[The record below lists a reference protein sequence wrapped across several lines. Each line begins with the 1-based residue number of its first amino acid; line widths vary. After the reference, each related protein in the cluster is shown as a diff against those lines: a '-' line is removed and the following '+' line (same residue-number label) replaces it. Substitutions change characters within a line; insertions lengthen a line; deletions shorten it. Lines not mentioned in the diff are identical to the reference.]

1 MRIGTHWI
9 LISAVAFLATAVLV
23 LLFMPAAAWS
33 PLTAYAS
40 VVFVLSVGSAFLFP
54 FTKSRDANLG
64 LLGPVG
70 IFSVFF
76 VGASFSTL
84 FVSVAREGVF
94 AYALNVLNTAFGLI
108 GFLVLNIS
116 SKIIQKEISRND
128 QKGFQSFIEYELLQI
143 ALLVADTGFK
153 KQIQKLADDAR
164 FSPRATIADDDQNQ
178 SEVRIRL
185 DELRRI
191 AGTDNVERLEEAL
204 EALKTSIKTHKARVN
219 FYNSKA

>member
-1 MRIGTHWI
+1 LRIGTHWI

-23 LLFMPAAAWS
+23 VLFMPASAWS

-40 VVFVLSVGSAFLFP
+40 IVFVLSVGSAFLFP

-76 VGASFSTL
+76 VGTSFFTL
-84 FVSVAREGVF
+84 FVSAASVGIF
-94 AYALNVLNTAFGLI
+94 TYALNVLNTALGLI

-128 QKGFQSFIEYELLQI
+128 QKGFQSFIEFELLQI
-143 ALLVADTGFK
+143 AHLVADTGFK

-164 FSPRATIADDDQNQ
+164 FFPRDPISDDDQSQ

-191 AGTDNVERLEEAL
+191 AGTDDVKRLQETF
-204 EALKTSIKTHKARVN
+204 EALKTSINTHN
-219 FYNSKA
+219 FRINFRNSKG

>member
-54 FTKSRDANLG
+54 FTTSRDANLG

-94 AYALNVLNTAFGLI
+94 AYALNVLNTALGLI

-143 ALLVADTGFK
+143 ALLVADTGLK

-204 EALKTSIKTHKARVN
+204 EALKTSIKTYNARVN